1 MTVLIGPCFSLSA
14 SGSVGK
20 ALLYYDTKFGA
31 RVRIVKRRFESP
43 GVAWEINKS
52 WFKMA
57 SDRAKGLDRWQKKAW
72 GIAYSAICDSW
83 RDIFMGKQIEL
94 WNLSPLNNI
103 TWPPVVAQGIGTIN
117 FSEGV
122 DKGLEVKYYLAEYSP
137 GGTKLSNVEMLR
149 RKEKWAVGWVW
160 FKVLN
165 NAGSPT
171 EADLDDTTEYPA
183 HTFEFTEGA
192 TNYFWGGVRLIDG
205 RFQAQ
210 FLGSFVK

>member
-72 GIAYSAICDSW
+72 SIAYSAICDSW

-103 TWPPVVAQGIGTIN
+103 TWPPLVAQGIGDIEFYEGTEFVQTIKFN
-117 FSEGV
+117 AF
-122 DKGLEVKYYLAEYSP
+122 EYDI
-137 GGTKLSNVEMLR
+137 
-149 RKEKWAVGWVW
+149 KEKENWSVGWVW

-192 TNYFWGGVRLIDG
+192 TNYLWGGVRLIDG

-210 FLGSFVK
+210 FLGSYVK